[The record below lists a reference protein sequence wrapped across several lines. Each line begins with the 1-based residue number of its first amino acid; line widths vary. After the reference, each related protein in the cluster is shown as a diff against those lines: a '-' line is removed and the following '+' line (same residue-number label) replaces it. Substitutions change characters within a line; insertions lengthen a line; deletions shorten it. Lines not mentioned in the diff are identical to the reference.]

1 MKNILNILVGILLRL
16 RYRISVSGLD
26 AIKQDKGPILFLPN
40 HPALLDPI
48 IVMNALYQRFRPR
61 PLADEAQVNRMFVR
75 KIAGLMRTIVI
86 PDLSTGGREKRELVE
101 VGLEEV
107 ITALQ
112 QGDNVLLYPAG
123 RLMRG
128 PTENLGANSA
138 VSQIVKA
145 VPEARIVLVRTTGLW
160 GSSFSRA
167 GGIPSLAGNLKKH
180 LFRLLG
186 AGIVFMPKRPV
197 QILFE
202 EAHDFPKKADKM
214 AINRYLETFY
224 NAEPQPRVLVPYIP
238 FRGKIEQVDECVV
251 VQEKRD
257 TGRVPDSIRQLVLAK
272 IRELAGVGAIGE
284 QDHLARDLALDSLV
298 LVEFGAWLGEE
309 FGVPAEHL
317 DGLQTVAD
325 CILAADGIMPASTF
339 VELKAPSAGWLEET
353 GEQPLE
359 FSDGLT
365 VAELFLRQAATT
377 PDTVI
382 ISDQM
387 SGEKTYRQVITAVLA
402 LLPQIRKI
410 PGKRVGIM
418 LPASVGAAISY
429 LTVMFAGR
437 EPVLVNWTSGTG
449 QVAYCLKNCG
459 VTHVLSSKKFVDRL
473 RVQGVDL
480 QEIGVE
486 WLYLEELAAKVSIV
500 AKIAALGRSRLSWQ
514 RLRKAEIAE
523 TAAVLFTS
531 GSESHP
537 KSVPL
542 SHANF
547 LANGRDVS
555 GILALQ
561 ENDRLLGILPIF
573 HSLGLA
579 GTVILPLCTGLRT
592 VYWPNPTEGRQL
604 AKLIGSHRVTALITT
619 PTFLRN
625 ILHQADSG
633 ELSSLRLVFSGAE
646 KCPAAVFDR
655 LHSQAPDAVLCE
667 GYGVTECAPVVS
679 VNRPESPVNGSIGYL
694 LPSMEG
700 LLLHPETEQQVHDGE
715 PGRLLVRGPNVFKGY
730 LGEAPS
736 LFVTHGGREWYD
748 TGDLVVRRSDG
759 LLTFAGRLKRFVKLG
774 GEMISLPAIE
784 EVLLARFGSDQ
795 EETALAVTA
804 TDDDHPELVLVSVM
818 EIGREE
824 ANQVLRRGGLS
835 PLHNIRRVCRVSEIP
850 LLGTGKI
857 DYRKVQKLL
866 ATE

>member
-1 MKNILNILVGILLRL
+1 MKNLLNILVGILLRL
-16 RYRISVSGLD
+16 RYRISVIELD
-26 AIKQDKGPILFLPN
+26 TIKQDKRPILFLPN
-40 HPALLDPI
+40 HPALVDPI
-48 IVMNALYQRFRPR
+48 IVMHALYRRFRPR

-86 PDLSTGGREKRELVE
+86 PDLSTGGRDKRDRVAA
-101 VGLEEV
+101 GLAEV

-123 RLMRG
+123 RLMRS
-128 PTENLGANSA
+128 PREELGANSA

-180 LFRLLG
+180 FFRLLG
-186 AGIVFMPKRPV
+186 AGIVFMPRRPV
-197 QILFE
+197 DILLKE
-202 EAHDFPKKADKM
+202 VHDFPKKADKM
-214 AINRYLETFY
+214 EINRYLETFY
-224 NAEPQPRVLVPYIP
+224 NCVPQPRVLVPYLP
-238 FRGKIEQVDECVV
+238 FRGKTEQLEESVA
-251 VQEKRD
+251 VQPKRD
-257 TGRVPDSIRQLVLAK
+257 TSRVPDSTQQLVLAK
-272 IRELAGVGAIGE
+272 IQDLAGVGDIDE
-284 QDHLARDLALDSLV
+284 QDHLARDLAMDSLV

-309 FGVPAEHL
+309 FGVPVEHL

-325 CILAADGIMPASTF
+325 CMLAADGIMPASTF
-339 VELKAPSAGWLEET
+339 VELKAPGEGWLEEAD
-353 GEQPLE
+353 EKPLE
-359 FSDGLT
+359 FADGST
-365 VAELFLRQAATT
+365 VAELFLRQAAAA
-377 PDTVI
+377 PDKVI

-387 SGEKTYRQVITAVLA
+387 NGEKTYRQVITAILA
-402 LLPQIRKI
+402 LLPEIRKI
-410 PGKRVGIM
+410 HGKRVGIM
-418 LPASVGAAISY
+418 LPASVGAVISY
-429 LTVMFAGR
+429 LSVMFAGC
-437 EPVLVNWTSGTG
+437 EPVLVNWTSGSC
-449 QVAYCLKNCG
+449 QVAWCLKNCG

-473 RVQGVDL
+473 RAQGVDL
-480 QEIGVE
+480 QETGVQ
-486 WLYLEELAAKVSIV
+486 WLYLEELAAKISVV
-500 AKIAALGRSRLSWQ
+500 AKIGALIRSRLSWQ
-514 RLRKAEIAE
+514 CLRKAEIAE
-523 TAAVLFTS
+523 TAAILFTS

-555 GILALQ
+555 GILALR
-561 ENDRLLGILPIF
+561 ENDRLLGILPVF

-604 AKLIGSHRVTALITT
+604 AKLIDLYRVSALITT
-619 PTFLRN
+619 PTFLNN
-625 ILHQADSG
+625 ILHQSDKG
-633 ELSSLRLVFSGAE
+633 ELDSLRLVFSGAE
-646 KCPAAVFDR
+646 KCPARVFER
-655 LHSQAPDAVLCE
+655 LRSQAPGAVLCE

-694 LPSMEG
+694 LPTMEG
-700 LLLHPETEQQVHDGE
+700 LLLHPETGQPVHDGE
-715 PGRLLVRGPNVFKGY
+715 PGRLLVRGPNIFAGY
-730 LGEAPS
+730 LGKAPS
-736 LFVTHGGREWYD
+736 PFVSHDGRKWYD
-748 TGDLVVRRSDG
+748 TGDLVVRRPDG

-784 EVLLARFGSDQ
+784 EVLLAQFGIDQ
-795 EETALAVTA
+795 EEPALAVIA

-818 EIGREE
+818 EISRQE

-835 PLHNIRRVCRVSEIP
+835 PLHNIRRVFQVADIP

-857 DYRKVQKLL
+857 DYRKVQQLVT
-866 ATE
+866 A